1 LGLTIKKEITEYDF
15 PEELKEME
23 QAELPLL
30 AAQIRDFLISNVA
43 MTGGHLSSNLGAVEL
58 TMALHRVFDLPH
70 DKIIWDVGHQIYTHK
85 ILTGRA
91 HAMGSLRQ
99 TDGLSG
105 FPRPSES
112 ATDVIASGHS
122 STSIST
128 AMGIAEARDINGDD
142 YNVIAVIGDGAM
154 TGGPAYEGLNNAGTK
169 RTRIIVILND
179 NNMSIGR
186 NVGSISQHLSH
197 LRASKSYLDMKK
209 LLKRGITQVPG
220 IGESLFRGL
229 EHVRDLARYA
239 LITESIFEDLGFS
252 YYGPVDGHDTSE
264 LADILNAAKSIDGP
278 ILIHAV
284 TRKGKGYKNAE
295 DNPDHFHGIGSF
307 DSETGVVVKSPSG
320 LPWSDLAGRELLRLA
335 DTDERIIAITAAM
348 TDGTGL
354 KRFKEQYSKRFFDVG
369 IAEGHAVSFA
379 AGLAIAGLRPFVCIY
394 SSFLQRAYDQIICD
408 IALQKLPVVFLIDRA
423 GNVGADGELH
433 HGLFD
438 LSYLGHI
445 PNVRLFAPADDS
457 EFISIMDFAQKYNDG
472 PVFIRYPRGTT
483 PGSLTDDMPVDPT
496 KSRVLLS
503 TDNEADT
510 EIWAAGTMAAVA
522 IEAAKILAPQGICD
536 VVSAVSVRPLDSD
549 ALQEAAKT
557 KKAIITL
564 EDNILRGGFGE
575 YVSSY
580 LSGEGYSTPVLCIGW
595 PDQFIE
601 HGDISDLQERY
612 GLSPNKIAER
622 ITDFLGSLQAPG
634 SV

>member
-1 LGLTIKKEITEYDF
+1 MTIKKEITEYDF

-423 GNVGADGELH
+423 GNVGDDGKTH
-433 HGLFD
+433 HGVFD
-438 LSYLGHI
+438 LSYLTHI
-445 PNVRLFAPADDS
+445 PDLVVMAPKDADELKEMAAFAMT
-457 EFISIMDFAQKYNDG
+457 IDG
-472 PVFIRYPRGTT
+472 PVAIRYPRGET
-483 PGSLTDDMPVDPT
+483 PDLYLSDNVDEAPLAVGKSERLFGGPDTDVELFAIGKMVSVAL
-496 KSRVLLS
+496 KAAELLES
-503 TDNEADT
+503 KNIKTGVVNARFAAPLDNEY
-510 EIWAAGTMAAVA
+510 IC
-522 IEAAKILAPQGICD
+522 EAAKSG
-536 VVSAVSVRPLDSD
+536 
-549 ALQEAAKT
+549 K
-557 KKAIITL
+557 IIVTL
-564 EDNILRGGFGE
+564 EDNIRKGGFGE
-575 YVSSY
+575 SVCAV
-580 LSGEGYSTPVLCIGW
+580 LADEGIKASVLMIGW
-595 PDQFIE
+595 PEEYIP
-601 HGDISDLQERY
+601 HGSINELMSLY
-612 GLSPNKIAER
+612 GLDANGVVARVLE
-622 ITDFLGSLQAPG
+622 FLD
-634 SV
+634 